1 MVPYDLICS
10 ILYISNKY
18 EELLQMHI
26 TNVCLP
32 LTTSLLYRPIF
43 RISSCFPILF
53 SSQVEDKIETKKSV
67 KAILH
72 WGFLTIRST
81 INHICPLGEKRT
93 LSNKRNSPPHRLRFS
108 CQSIRG
114 FSIDGRNRIHLNQF

>member
-1 MVPYDLICS
+1 MVSYDLICS

-32 LTTSLLYRPIF
+32 LTTSVLYRPIF
-43 RISSCFPILF
+43 RLFSCFLILF

-67 KAILH
+67 KAILQ

-81 INHICPLGEKRT
+81 INHIHPLGEKGT
-93 LSNKRNSPPHRLRFS
+93 LSNKRNKPPHRLRFS
-108 CQSIRG
+108 CQSVKRLQ
-114 FSIDGRNRIHLNQF
+114 HWQ

>member
-1 MVPYDLICS
+1 MVSYDLICS

-32 LTTSLLYRPIF
+32 LTTSVLYRPLF
-43 RISSCFPILF
+43 RLFSCFLILF

-67 KAILH
+67 KAILQ

-81 INHICPLGEKRT
+81 LITFIHWEKKEHCLTKGTNLHTDLDFLARV
-93 LSNKRNSPPHRLRFS
+93 LRD
-108 CQSIRG
+108 
-114 FSIDGRNRIHLNQF
+114 FSIGSRKIEKAFS